1 MPDGRYDAGRNPE
14 SDAGSLMPLFEY
26 KAVAPSGETVQGTME
41 AASLDMVVLK
51 LQEAGNVP
59 LHARE
64 SGSGGFGLSALRM
77 GRRGMNAR
85 EVGEFTQQLSTL
97 LVAGLPLDRSLQV
110 LQELS
115 ESERVKRTVTE
126 IRDKVREGGSLS
138 DALEEQHGAFNRLF
152 VNMVRAGEVGGTL
165 DVTLTRLTDYL
176 ERSREL
182 KDSIVSALIYPILL
196 LVLAAGSLILLLV
209 YVIPQF
215 TPIFEELGG
224 DLPFITKLVLG
235 AGSIL
240 QNFWWAIVL
249 VTTLVVVQF
258 RRMLADPEKRFAWDG
273 RVLSMRWVGDLV
285 GKIEIARLSRTLG
298 TLLTNGVPLL
308 GALSIARNVLS
319 NTVLRKDVSDA
330 AREVKTGGGLAHNLA
345 KGGRFPRLALQMMS
359 VGEETGQLDTMLMK
373 VSDTYDLEV
382 RNTIDR
388 LLSVFTPV
396 ITLFLAVL
404 IGTIV
409 LSVLVAI
416 LSINDLV
423 G

>member
-1 MPDGRYDAGRNPE
+1 
-14 SDAGSLMPLFEY
+14 MPLFEY

-41 AASLDMVVLK
+41 AASVDMVVLK
-51 LQEAGNVP
+51 LQEAGNIP
-59 LHARE
+59 LQARE
-64 SGSGGFGLSALRM
+64 TGSGGFSLSALRL

-97 LVAGLPLDRSLQV
+97 LGAGLPLDRSLQV
-110 LQELS
+110 MLELS
-115 ESERVKRTVTE
+115 ENEKVKRTVTE
-126 IRDKVREGGSLS
+126 IRDRVREGGSLS

-165 DVTLTRLTDYL
+165 DVTLSRLTDYL
-176 ERSREL
+176 ERSRDL
-182 KDSIVSALIYPILL
+182 KDSVVSALIYPILL

-224 DLPFITKLVLG
+224 DLPLITKIVLG

-240 QNFWWAIVL
+240 QNFWWAIILLTVL
-249 VTTLVVVQF
+249 AVTQF
-258 RRMLADPEKRFAWDG
+258 KRMLADAEKRFAWDT

-285 GKIEIARLSRTLG
+285 ATMETARLTRTLG
-298 TLLTNGVPLL
+298 PLFSNGVPLL
-308 GALSIARNVLS
+308 SALSIARNVIS
-319 NTVLRKDVSDA
+319 NTVLRKDVNDA
-330 AREVKTGGGLAHNLA
+330 ARQVKTGGGLARNLA
-345 KGGRFPRLALQMMS
+345 KGERFPRLALQMIS
-359 VGEETGQLDTMLMK
+359 VGEETGQLDSMLMK
-373 VSDTYDLEV
+373 VSDTYDREV
-382 RNTIDR
+382 RNTIER
-388 LLSVFTPV
+388 LLSIFTPV
-396 ITLFLAVL
+396 VTLLLAVL

>member
-1 MPDGRYDAGRNPE
+1 
-14 SDAGSLMPLFEY
+14 MPLFEY

-51 LQEAGNVP
+51 LQEAGNIP
-59 LHARE
+59 LQARP
-64 SGSGGFGLSALRM
+64 SGGGGFSLASLKF
-77 GRRGMNAR
+77 GRRGMNLR

-97 LVAGLPLDRSLQV
+97 LGAGLPLDRSLQV
-110 LQELS
+110 LLDLT

-165 DVTLTRLTDYL
+165 DVTLARLTDYL

-182 KDSIVSALIYPILL
+182 KDSVVSALIYPILL

-224 DLPFITKLVLG
+224 ELPFITRLVLG

-240 QNFWWAIVL
+240 QNFWWAIAI
-249 VTTLVVVQF
+249 LVVLAVYQF
-258 RRMLADPEKRFAWDG
+258 RRMLADAEKRFAWDS
-273 RVLSMRWVGDLV
+273 RLLSLKWVGDLV
-285 GKIEIARLSRTLG
+285 GKMETARLTRTLG

-308 GALSIARNVLS
+308 SALSIARNVIT
-319 NTVLRKDVSDA
+319 NTVLRREVNDA

-345 KGGRFPRLALQMMS
+345 KGGHFPRLALQMIS
-359 VGEETGQLDTMLMK
+359 VGEETGQLDSMLMK
-373 VSDTYDLEV
+373 VSDTYDIEV
-382 RNTIDR
+382 RNAIDR
-388 LLSVFTPV
+388 LLSIFTPV
-396 ITLFLAVL
+396 VTLLLAVL

-416 LSINDLV
+416 LSVNDLV

>member
-1 MPDGRYDAGRNPE
+1 
-14 SDAGSLMPLFEY
+14 MPLFEY

-41 AASLDMVVLK
+41 AASMDLVILK
-51 LQEAGNVP
+51 LQEAGNIP
-59 LHARE
+59 LHAKE
-64 SGSGGFGLSALRM
+64 SGTGIFGLSALRL

-110 LQELS
+110 MLELS
-115 ESERVKRTVTE
+115 ENERVKRTVAE
-126 IRDKVREGGSLS
+126 IRDRVREGGSLS

-165 DVTLTRLTDYL
+165 DVTLLRLTDYL
-176 ERSREL
+176 DRSRDL
-182 KDSIVSALIYPILL
+182 KDSVVSALIYPALL

-224 DLPFITKLVLG
+224 DLPVITKVVLSV
-235 AGSIL
+235 GSVL
-240 QNFWWAIVL
+240 QNFWWAIIL
-249 VTTLVVVQF
+249 VTVFIVVQF
-258 RRMLADPEKRFAWDG
+258 RRMLADADKRFAWDT
-273 RVLSMRWVGDLV
+273 RVLNMKWIGDLV
-285 GKIEIARLSRTLG
+285 SKIEIARLSRTLG

-308 GALSIARNVLS
+308 GALSIARNVLA
-319 NTVLRKDVSDA
+319 NTVLKKEVSEA

-345 KGGRFPRLALQMMS
+345 KGGYFPRLALQMIS
-359 VGEETGQLDTMLMK
+359 VGEETGQLDAMLLK

-382 RNTIDR
+382 RKTIDR
-388 LLSVFTPV
+388 LLSIFTPV
-396 ITLFLAVL
+396 VTLLLAL
-404 IGTIV
+404 MIGTIV

>member
-1 MPDGRYDAGRNPE
+1 
-14 SDAGSLMPLFEY
+14 MPLFEY
-26 KAVAPSGETVQGTME
+26 KAVEPSGETVQGTME
-41 AASLDMVVLK
+41 AASVDMVVLK
-51 LQEAGNVP
+51 LQEAGNIP
-59 LHARE
+59 LHAKE
-64 SGSGGFGLSALRM
+64 SGAGGFGLSALRL
-77 GRRGMNAR
+77 GRRGMNSR

-97 LVAGLPLDRSLQV
+97 LVAGLPLDRSLQIM
-110 LQELS
+110 LDLS
-115 ESERVKRTVTE
+115 ENERVRRTVAE
-126 IRDKVREGGSLS
+126 IRDRVREGGTLS

-165 DVTLTRLTDYL
+165 DVTLVRLTDYL
-176 ERSREL
+176 ERSRDL
-182 KDSIVSALIYPILL
+182 KDSVVSALIYPALL

-224 DLPFITKLVLG
+224 ELPFITRVVLG
-235 AGSIL
+235 VGSIL
-240 QNFWWAIVL
+240 QNFWWAMIL
-249 VTTLVVVQF
+249 VTVFIVVQF
-258 RRMLADPEKRFAWDG
+258 RRMLADAEKRLAWDT
-273 RVLSMRWVGDLV
+273 RVLAMRWVGDLV

-319 NTVLRKDVSDA
+319 NTVLRKALGDA
-330 AREVKTGGGLAHNLA
+330 AREVKTGGGLVQNLTRD
-345 KGGRFPRLALQMMS
+345 GHFPRLALQMIK
-359 VGEETGQLDTMLMK
+359 VGEETGQLDEMLMK
-373 VSDTYDLEV
+373 VSDTYDIEV

-388 LLSVFTPV
+388 LLAVFTPV
-396 ITLFLAVL
+396 VTLLLAVL

>member
-1 MPDGRYDAGRNPE
+1 
-14 SDAGSLMPLFEY
+14 MPLFEY

-41 AASLDMVVLK
+41 AASLDLVVLK
-51 LQEAGNVP
+51 LQEAGNIP
-59 LHARE
+59 LHAKE
-64 SGSGGFGLSALRM
+64 SGVGGFSLSSLRL

-110 LQELS
+110 MLELS

-126 IRDKVREGGSLS
+126 IRDRVREGGSLS

-165 DVTLTRLTDYL
+165 DVTLLRLTDYL

-182 KDSIVSALIYPILL
+182 KDSVISALIYPILL

-224 DLPFITKLVLG
+224 DLPLITKIVLG

-240 QNFWWAIVL
+240 QNFWWA
-249 VTTLVVVQF
+249 
-258 RRMLADPEKRFAWDG
+258 AWDT
-273 RVLSMRWVGDLV
+273 RVLSMKWVGDLV
-285 GKIEIARLSRTLG
+285 GKMETARLTRTLG

-308 GALSIARNVLS
+308 SALSIARNVIT
-319 NTVLRKDVSDA
+319 NTVLRKDVNDA
-330 AREVKTGGGLAHNLA
+330 AREVKTGGGLARNLA
-345 KGGRFPRLALQMMS
+345 KGGRFPRLALQMIS
-359 VGEETGQLDTMLMK
+359 VGEETGQLDAMLMK

-396 ITLFLAVL
+396 VTLLLAVL

>member
-1 MPDGRYDAGRNPE
+1 
-14 SDAGSLMPLFEY
+14 MPLFEY

-41 AASLDMVVLK
+41 AASVDMVVLK
-51 LQEAGNVP
+51 LQEAGNIP
-59 LHARE
+59 LHAKE
-64 SGSGGFGLSALRM
+64 SGSGGFGLSALKL

-110 LQELS
+110 MLELS
-115 ESERVKRTVTE
+115 ENERVKRTVVE
-126 IRDKVREGGSLS
+126 IRDRVREGGSLS

-165 DVTLTRLTDYL
+165 DVTLVRLTDYL
-176 ERSREL
+176 ERSRDL
-182 KDSIVSALIYPILL
+182 KDSVISALIYPILL

-224 DLPFITKLVLG
+224 DLPLITRIVLG

-240 QNFWWAIVL
+240 QNFWWAIIL
-249 VTTLVVVQF
+249 ITFFVVVQF
-258 RRMLADPEKRFAWDG
+258 RRMLADADKRFTWDG
-273 RVLSMRWVGDLV
+273 RVLSMKWIGDLV

-308 GALSIARNVLS
+308 AALSIARNVLS
-319 NTVLRKDVSDA
+319 NTVLRKDVNDA
-330 AREVKTGGGLAHNLA
+330 TREVKTGGSLGHNLA
-345 KGGRFPRLALQMMS
+345 SSGRFPRLALQMIS

-373 VSDTYDLEV
+373 VSDTYDTEV

-388 LLSVFTPV
+388 LLSIFTPV
-396 ITLFLAVL
+396 VTLLLAVL

>member
-1 MPDGRYDAGRNPE
+1 
-14 SDAGSLMPLFEY
+14 MPLFEY

-41 AASLDMVVLK
+41 AASLDLVILK
-51 LQEAGNVP
+51 LQEAGNIP
-59 LHARE
+59 IHAKE
-64 SGSGGFGLSALRM
+64 SGAGGFGLSALRF

-97 LVAGLPLDRSLQV
+97 LVAGLPLDRSLHV
-110 LQELS
+110 MLDLS
-115 ESERVKRTVTE
+115 ENERVKRTVSE
-126 IRDKVREGGSLS
+126 VRDRVREGGSLS

-165 DVTLTRLTDYL
+165 DVTLLRLTDYL
-176 ERSREL
+176 ERSRDL
-182 KDSIVSALIYPILL
+182 KDSVISALIYPILL

-215 TPIFEELGG
+215 MPIFEELGG
-224 DLPFITKLVLG
+224 DLPFITKVVLG
-235 AGSIL
+235 VGSIL
-240 QNFWWAIVL
+240 QNFWWAIIL
-249 VTTLVVVQF
+249 VTVFIVVQF
-258 RRMLADPEKRFAWDG
+258 RRMLADADKRFAWDT
-273 RVLSMRWVGDLV
+273 RVLTMKWVGDLV

-308 GALSIARNVLS
+308 AALSIARNVLT
-319 NTVLRKDVSDA
+319 NTVLRKAVSDA
-330 AREVKTGGGLAHNLA
+330 AREVKTGGGLAHNLSE
-345 KGGRFPRLALQMMS
+345 GGQFPRLALQMIS

-373 VSDTYDLEV
+373 VSDTYDIEV
-382 RNTIDR
+382 RNTIER
-388 LLSVFTPV
+388 LLSIFTPV
-396 ITLFLAVL
+396 VTLLLAVL